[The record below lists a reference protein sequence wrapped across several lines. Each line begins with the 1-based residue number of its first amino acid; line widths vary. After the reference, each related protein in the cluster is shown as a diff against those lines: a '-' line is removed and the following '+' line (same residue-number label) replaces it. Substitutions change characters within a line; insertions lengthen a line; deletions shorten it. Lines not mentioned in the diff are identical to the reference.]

1 MNKKA
6 EKFNSMKAAF
16 PLTLPVMAGYVFLG
30 FAFGLLMTSKGAP
43 FWVPVLMSVAIFSGA
58 LEFAAVPFYF
68 AAPDYI
74 GSFIFGVMLSI
85 RHAFYGIPMLKKY
98 ENAGRLKIP
107 MIFWLTDE
115 TFSVSSAV
123 EPPEGTDRI
132 SFYAWIGALD
142 HLYWVGGTAA
152 GALFGN
158 SVSLD
163 LEGLDFALTALF
175 LVLFIEQFRGKA
187 GVFGGL
193 TGLCATVLALAVF
206 GSGRMIPVAM
216 AIILVVLLAGRR
228 WADAG

>member
-1 MNKKA
+1 MDDRNLKI
-6 EKFNSMKAAF
+6 NSLKAAF

-43 FWVPVLMSVAIFSGA
+43 FWVPVLMSIVIFSGA

-68 AAPDYI
+68 TAPDFL
-74 GSFIFGVMLSI
+74 GSFVFGVLLSI

-98 ENAGRLKIP
+98 ADAGKLKMP

-115 TFSVSSAV
+115 TFSVSSAN
-123 EPPEGTDRI
+123 EPPEGTDRV

-158 SVSLD
+158 AVSLN

-175 LVLFIEQFRGKA
+175 LVLFIEQFKGKA

-193 TGLCATVLALAVF
+193 TGIGATVLSLVLF
-206 GSGRMIPVAM
+206 GTGRMIPAAM
-216 AIILVVLLAGRR
+216 VLILVILLAGRR
-228 WADAG
+228 WADAE